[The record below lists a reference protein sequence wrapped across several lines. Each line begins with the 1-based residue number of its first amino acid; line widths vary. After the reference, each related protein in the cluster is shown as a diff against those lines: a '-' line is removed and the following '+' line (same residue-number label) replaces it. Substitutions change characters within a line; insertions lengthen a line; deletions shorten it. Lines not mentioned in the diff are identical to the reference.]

1 MACNL
6 FIINDEIIF
15 DANSCEVK
23 SYAEGGEIITLNAP
37 TARCLL
43 LLIEKRGEVV
53 SRDCFLEQ
61 VWQVRGIVVSQ
72 NTFYQN
78 ISLLRKSLKNVG
90 LTEDIIVTVRRKGFT
105 LAADTRIKPMEEERV
120 VCGAGDVSESK
131 DTPQPAFPD
140 LARKAEVINI
150 TRSAF
155 QPAPNE
161 SKMLKWFVTLLVVFI
176 VLELVSLISGYLN
189 RL

>member
-1 MACNL
+1 MAFNL

-23 SYAEGGEIITLNAP
+23 SLDDADEIIMLNAP
-37 TARCLL
+37 TARCLQ

-78 ISLLRKSLKNVG
+78 ISLLRKSLKSAG
-90 LTEDIIVTVRRKGFT
+90 LKDEIIVTVRRKGFT
-105 LAADTRIKPMEEERV
+105 LAADTRVQPVEDVALRRSYVTASATPNEKLQSTLPDVSYTGEETSATKV
-120 VCGAGDVSESK
+120 SVQPTVSESK
-131 DTPQPAFPD
+131 IP
-140 LARKAEVINI
+140 
-150 TRSAF
+150 
-155 QPAPNE
+155 
-161 SKMLKWFVTLLVVFI
+161 KWLIWLLVLFI
-176 VLELVSLISGYLN
+176 VLELISLISGYLN
-189 RL
+189 R

>member
-1 MACNL
+1 MAFNL

-23 SYAEGGEIITLNAP
+23 SIDDAGEVIMLNAP
-37 TARCLL
+37 TARCLQ

-61 VWQVRGIVVSQ
+61 VWQARGIVVSQ

-90 LTEDIIVTVRRKGFT
+90 LMADIIVTVRRKGFT
-105 LAADTRIKPMEEERV
+105 LAADTRIQPLEDKESVQNSGFTPDMTNERQPSSLPEMPYSV
-120 VCGAGDVSESK
+120 KENNAPK
-131 DTPQPAFPD
+131 ATLQPAGS
-140 LARKAEVINI
+140 EW
-150 TRSAF
+150 
-155 QPAPNE
+155 
-161 SKMLKWFVTLLVVFI
+161 KMPKW
-176 VLELVSLISGYLN
+176 LVSLLILFIILELMSLISDYIN
-189 RL
+189 R